1 MLEIDYFLRL
11 LHTMRTD
18 GFQNKFLQCYYEG
31 NSNSMDVCPYEG
43 WKQIHKVCIRL
54 SYTVATATSKS
65 YTFKAGWDR
74 VKYLGASSSRVSSL
88 QGPPLRYVCHF
99 LSLHIF

>member
-54 SYTVATATSKS
+54 SYTVATATSKN
-65 YTFKAGWDR
+65 YTFKAGWFVTSIIFVMDR
-74 VKYLGASSSRVSSL
+74 VKFLGASSSRV
-88 QGPPLRYVCHF
+88 
-99 LSLHIF
+99 